1 MEAVTR
7 TEPKETLGL
16 IVPTRNRLEYLRPR
30 LPVWAGAG
38 FDEVLVVNTPGDP
51 AVAAD
56 IRIVC
61 ESLGIRYVET
71 LRSLRDLRSKARNL
85 GARSARTTWIV
96 FSDDD
101 VDAIADVDHGA
112 FEAAARGRDWLAG
125 PVGDIVVLHRR
136 EAFLAFGGYPE
147 DMVASEDTIMSI
159 RARRSG
165 KGGPEGSVWM
175 RTVRFNEPP
184 RSEPL
189 NRARAHF
196 WYSLTLPLF
205 FLRTPD
211 LEPALA
217 SDLRRILGL
226 ARRALSGR
234 FTSVV
239 YLAMYLVGRMLSPLH
254 LVSVAVRSGPGA
266 LGREARAPWHDAR
279 GPTPGPDSTDV

>member
-1 MEAVTR
+1 MEALMNA
-7 TEPKETLGL
+7 TESKETMGL

-30 LPVWAGAG
+30 LPVWARAG
-38 FDEVLVVNTPGDP
+38 FDEILVVNTPGDP
-51 AVAAD
+51 AITAE
-56 IRIVC
+56 IRNVC
-61 ESLGIRYVET
+61 ESLGVRYVET
-71 LRSLRDLRSKARNL
+71 PRSLRDLRSKARNL
-85 GARSARTTWIV
+85 GARSVRTTWIV

-101 VDAIADVDHGA
+101 VDAIANVDHAA
-112 FEAAARGRDWLAG
+112 FERAARGRDWLAG

-165 KGGPEGSVWM
+165 KGGPEGSVWT
-175 RTVRFNEPP
+175 RTVEFDEPP

-211 LEPALA
+211 FRAAVL
-217 SDLRRILGL
+217 SDAHRLLGL
-226 ARRALSGR
+226 VKRTLTGR
-234 FTSVV
+234 PVHFV
-239 YLAMYLVGRMLSPLH
+239 YLSAYLLGRLLSPVH
-254 LVSVAVRSGPGA
+254 LCAVLIRLGPRGFA
-266 LGREARAPWHDAR
+266 RERPSSWGDAR
-279 GPTPGPDSTDV
+279 